1 MVNIRLIVV
10 GKLKEKYHK
19 DEVDEYLKR
28 LSKYA
33 KVSVIE
39 VNEEK
44 IKDNSSLKEDELIIY
59 KEGQNILKYINEK
72 DYVFLLDLH
81 GQEIDSVS
89 FSQKLD
95 RVMTDGYSNIDF
107 VIGGSL
113 GVSDEL
119 RRISKFKLKLSP
131 MTFTHQMTRIIILE
145 QIYRAF
151 KIKNNE
157 TYHK

>member
-1 MVNIRLIVV
+1 MLNIKLVVV
-10 GKLKEKYHK
+10 GKLKEKFHK

-28 LSKYA
+28 LSRYA
-33 KVSVIE
+33 KVSIIE
-39 VNEEK
+39 VEEEK
-44 IKDNSSLKEDELIIY
+44 IKDNSSLKENQMILV
-59 KEGQNILKYINEK
+59 KEGNNVLRNIKDNE
-72 DYVFLLDLH
+72 YMFLLDLH
-81 GQEIDSVS
+81 GKEISSEEFASKMKDLPVNN
-89 FSQKLD
+89 
-95 RVMTDGYSNIDF
+95 YSTISF

-119 RRISKFKLKLSP
+119 RARSNFKLKLSP

-151 KIKNNE
+151 KINSNE

>member
-1 MVNIRLIVV
+1 MLNIKLVVV
-10 GKLKEKYHK
+10 GKLKEKFHK

-28 LSKYA
+28 LSRYA
-33 KVSVIE
+33 KVSIIE
-39 VNEEK
+39 VEEEK
-44 IKDNSSLKEDELIIY
+44 IKDNSSLKENQMILV
-59 KEGQNILKYINEK
+59 KEGNNVLRNIKDNE
-72 DYVFLLDLH
+72 YMFLLDLH
-81 GQEIDSVS
+81 GKEISSEEFASKMKDLPVNN
-89 FSQKLD
+89 
-95 RVMTDGYSNIDF
+95 YSTISF

-119 RRISKFKLKLSP
+119 RTRSNFKLKLSP

-151 KIKNNE
+151 KINNNE